1 MDFITGLPRVKCA
14 DTMLVVI
21 DRLTK
26 YEHFIAIRHPY
37 TAKDIVEIFIKDVVR
52 LHGFLRSIVTNCD
65 YVFISNF
72 LLELF
77 KAMGTSLKVSST
89 YHP

>member
-26 YEHFIAIRHPY
+26 YEHFIAIHHPY
-37 TAKDIVEIFIKDVVR
+37 TTKDIVEIFIKDVVR
-52 LHGFLRSIVTNCD
+52 LHGFLRFIVTNWDC
-65 YVFISNF
+65 VFISNF

-77 KAMGTSLKVSST
+77 KAMGTSLKFSSA